1 MNIPSIIF
9 IAVALAMDAFAVSI
23 AAGVSLKFVSI
34 RQKFRLSWHF
44 GLFQALMPV
53 IGWYCGLSI
62 SHHIEKYDHWVAFGL
77 LSFVG
82 LFMIK
87 EFFSGD
93 DTGKLKADPTRGYTL
108 IILSISTSID
118 ALAVGISMA
127 MLKVTIIFPAIVIG
141 LVATLFTLIGLE
153 LGSKIGVKSR
163 LSPFAQ
169 LIGGIILLLI
179 GLNILY
185 EHGALHFF

>member
-1 MNIPSIIF
+1 MNIPNIIF

-23 AAGVSLKFVSI
+23 ATGVSLKSVSI
-34 RQKFRLSWHF
+34 RQRFRLSWHF

-53 IGWYCGLSI
+53 IGWYCGISI
-62 SHHIEKYDHWVAFGL
+62 YHHIEKYDHWVAFGL
-77 LSFVG
+77 LAFVG

-87 EFFSGD
+87 EFFYGD
-93 DTGKLKADPTRGYTL
+93 DTKLKADPTRGYTL

-127 MLKVTIIFPAIVIG
+127 MLKVTIIFPAIIIG
-141 LVATLFTLIGLE
+141 LVAALFTLIGLE
-153 LGSKIGVKSR
+153 LGSKIGLKSR
-163 LSPFAQ
+163 LSHFAQ